1 VPARPR
7 SLANSWDA
15 RQSEEEAAQSYSRFL
30 DTKFGKSL
38 DGLFDATDY
47 LMPARRYNEAA
58 DNLMLLDSMQ
68 NHVEQHRA
76 GAEPNDDLTMMC
88 LNLKL

>member
-1 VPARPR
+1 M
-7 SLANSWDA
+7 
-15 RQSEEEAAQSYSRFL
+15 
-30 DTKFGKSL
+30 TKFARDMKRIGVCIAL
-38 DGLFDATDY
+38 ATDY

-58 DNLMLLDSMQ
+58 DNLMLLDRMQ